1 MKGLGI
7 LCPGQ
12 GNQHPAMFDKLLDC
26 SVAEGAMQSTS
37 SVFGCHPVEYLQQ
50 LTPQELFCNQPAQLL
65 IGTLQMATWAS
76 IRENLRAPNIFAGYS
91 MGELVAYGCAGALS
105 ISETLALMEKR
116 ATLMDEVLLQPSGL
130 LAIRGLN
137 RSEVDSLCSSAGTEI
152 AIINGPDH
160 FVVGGPEE
168 ALACCESSPLANK
181 ATKIKRLQVTVPS
194 HTSWLR
200 EASSE
205 FEREL
210 STSSLVATPD
220 PVLAG
225 VSGSVVRTREQAITA
240 LNQQISNPINWMA
253 CMQTAIEMGCG
264 VFLELGPGNALSK
277 MLQDLFPD
285 ITVRSV
291 DDFRSLNGVAIWVE
305 KQCL

>member
-1 MKGLGI
+1 MRS
-7 LCPGQ
+7 
-12 GNQHPAMFDKLLDC
+12 A
-26 SVAEGAMQSTS
+26 S
-37 SVFGCHPVEYLQQ
+37 SVLGCPPVEYLQQ
-50 LTPQELFCNQPAQLL
+50 LSPQELFCNHPAQLL
-65 IGTLQMATWAS
+65 IGTLQMTTWAA
-76 IRENLRAPNIFAGYS
+76 IRERLPAPNVFAGYS

-116 ATLMDEVLLQPSGL
+116 ATLMDKVLLQPSGL

-137 RSEVDSLCSSAGTEI
+137 RSEVDSLCSSTGAEI

-160 FVVGGPEE
+160 FVVGGPAE
-168 ALACCESSPLANK
+168 ALTRCGHNPLANK

-200 EASSE
+200 EASRE

-210 STSSLVATPD
+210 NTSSLVVTPD

-253 CMQTAIEMGCG
+253 CMQTAIEMGCS

-291 DDFRSLNGVAIWVE
+291 DDFRSLNGVATWVE

>member
-1 MKGLGI
+1 MIGLGI
-7 LCPGQ
+7 ICPGQ
-12 GNQHPAMFDKLLDC
+12 GSQYPAMFEKLLDC
-26 SVAEGAMQSTS
+26 PAAESALESAS

-50 LTPQELFCNQPAQLL
+50 LSPQELFCNQPAQLL
-65 IGTLQMATWAS
+65 IGTLQMATWTA
-76 IRENLRAPNIFAGYS
+76 IRDTLPAPNVFAGYS
-91 MGELVAYGCAGALS
+91 MGELVAYGCSGALS
-105 ISETLALMEKR
+105 IDETLALMKKR

-130 LAIRGLN
+130 LAVRGMD
-137 RSEVDSLCSSAGTEI
+137 RSEIDSLCSSAGAEI

-168 ALACCESSPLANK
+168 ALTRYEHSPLANK

-200 EASSE
+200 QASRE
-205 FEREL
+205 FERDL
-210 STSSLVATPD
+210 QSSSIVAPPD

-253 CMQTAIEMGCG
+253 CMQTAVEMGCN
-264 VFLELGPGNALSK
+264 VFLELGPGDALSK

-291 DDFRSLNGVAIWVE
+291 EDFRSLKGVATWVE